1 MAELAIAG
9 WMVAAVLVHRALGAR
24 ERVARACH
32 ELRGPLTAAGLALTT
47 MARLG
52 EAPAERLAALD
63 EQLRRAALALEDL
76 GEGEVDRIERLPV
89 AHLLAGLHVTWSPVC
104 AAAGRPLVVGV
115 APQGL
120 ALLADRTRLAQAA
133 GNLVANALEHGE
145 GAIEVRPRCA
155 GGVLRIEV
163 RDGGRGLGRPLR
175 EIVRRPR
182 AGLGRRGRGLA
193 IAASI
198 ARRHGGALSTA
209 PGAAVV
215 LELPLLAAGVSAAS
229 GEATR

>member
-1 MAELAIAG
+1 MAELALAG
-9 WMVAAVLVHRALGAR
+9 WMVAAVLVHRLLGAR
-24 ERVARACH
+24 ERAARACH

-52 EAPAERLAALD
+52 EAPAERIAALD
-63 EQLRRAALALEDL
+63 EQLRRAALAVEDL
-76 GEGEVDRIERLPV
+76 GAGEVDRIERLSV
-89 AHLLAGLHVTWSPVC
+89 TQLMAGLDVTWSPVC
-104 AAAGRPLVVGV
+104 AAARRPLVVGV

-120 ALLADRTRLAQAA
+120 AVLADRTRLAQAA
-133 GNLVANALEHGE
+133 GNLIANALEHGE
-145 GAIEVRPRCA
+145 GAIEVRPRVC
-155 GGVLRIEV
+155 GGVLRVEV
-163 RDGGRGLGRPLR
+163 RDGGPGLGRPLR

-182 AGLGRRGRGLA
+182 GGAGRRGRGLA

-215 LELPLLAAGVSAAS
+215 LELPLLANGGVAAE
-229 GEATR
+229 EAFR

>member
-1 MAELAIAG
+1 MAEIALVG
-9 WMVAAVLVHRALGAR
+9 WMAVAVLVHRALGGR

-32 ELRGPLTAAGLALTT
+32 EVRGPLTAAGLALQT
-47 MARLG
+47 MARLR
-52 EAPAERLAALD
+52 EAPADRIAALE
-63 EQLRRAALALEDL
+63 EQLRRAALAVDDL
-76 GEGEVDRIERLPV
+76 SGQERHRLERLSV
-89 AHLLAGLHVTWSPVC
+89 TQLLASLYVTWSPVC

-120 ALLADRTRLAQAA
+120 AVLADRTRLAQAA

-145 GAIEVRPRCA
+145 GAIEVRPRVA
-155 GGVLRIEV
+155 GGRLRLEV
-163 RDGGRGLGRPLR
+163 RDGGHGLDRPLA

-193 IAASI
+193 IASGI
-198 ARRHGGALSTA
+198 ARRHGGALVTA

-215 LELPLLAAGVSAAS
+215 LELPLVASAAGVPEELA
-229 GEATR
+229 R